1 MRQDRID
8 YFLLPEQL
16 IFFFLQNMYCKRLWD
31 FPTVRFQYANHQYF
45 QLIFVQLQIIRI
57 AMWPTKTRVARSM
70 TYFRCRYLPLTGVSS
85 LLNAHTQASRAL
97 SLGFVLPTS
106 NAIMRRI
113 FRVTSCG
120 QKYVNIQPKLEFT
133 NYFFKIIP
141 HRLIYLVLCQE
152 TLYLCIEHYSS
163 LTIGRILWTENEK

>member
-1 MRQDRID
+1 MGFSHSSFPICKSSVFPADFRSTSD
-8 YFLLPEQL
+8 YPNRHVTYQNAGRAVYDVFPLPVL
-16 IFFFLQNMYCKRLWD
+16 ALN
-31 FPTVRFQYANHQYF
+31 
-45 QLIFVQLQIIRI
+45 
-57 AMWPTKTRVARSM
+57 RS
-70 TYFRCRYLPLTGVSS
+70 FS

-163 LTIGRILWTENEK
+163 LTIGRIL

>member
-1 MRQDRID
+1 
-8 YFLLPEQL
+8 
-16 IFFFLQNMYCKRLWD
+16 
-31 FPTVRFQYANHQYF
+31 
-45 QLIFVQLQIIRI
+45 
-57 AMWPTKTRVARSM
+57 M
-70 TYFRCRYLPLTGVSS
+70 TYQNAGRAVYEVFPLPVLSLNRSFS

-113 FRVTSCG
+113 FGVTSCG

-141 HRLIYLVLCQE
+141 H
-152 TLYLCIEHYSS
+152 
-163 LTIGRILWTENEK
+163 